1 MMKTLKYIAL
11 GAALAEAL
19 RMDGDDSKP
28 VEGVR
33 PSPSEATTV
42 ADTDM
47 GGDDSPASNDVDSP
61 VSDDLLAAPATG
73 LQATLNAGAPPVV
86 RQTNIE
92 LVGSPSPRTRSP
104 HKRSASDGSD
114 DDARGGNPK
123 KQKTPSPDRQRYYL
137 LSQLKQMSMTQ

>member
-19 RMDGDDSKP
+19 RMDGDKP

-47 GGDDSPASNDVDSP
+47 GGNDSPASVEDESP
-61 VSDDLLAAPATG
+61 PSA
-73 LQATLNAGAPPVV
+73 
-86 RQTNIE
+86 E
-92 LVGSPSPRTRSP
+92 LKDWFLV
-104 HKRSASDGSD
+104 
-114 DDARGGNPK
+114 
-123 KQKTPSPDRQRYYL
+123 
-137 LSQLKQMSMTQ
+137 